1 MRTARRISTSI
12 NLNLHLVQQTQRQ
25 TRRFALPPAFTY
37 RQTHTTAHEN
47 ILPSPSEQAFNET
60 HPQTTTTTTSTSQ
73 RPKSTS
79 SIMPVNAIDFPELQ
93 ACLTS
98 NAEWAARVSKDEPH
112 FFEKSAQ
119 GQKPFLLWIGCEFPS
134 SLPLYKNVSLWIT

>member
-1 MRTARRISTSI
+1 
-12 NLNLHLVQQTQRQ
+12 
-25 TRRFALPPAFTY
+25 
-37 RQTHTTAHEN
+37 
-47 ILPSPSEQAFNET
+47 LPSPSEQAFNET
-60 HPQTTTTTTSTSQ
+60 HPQTSTGTISSSASSSTNNKSHQ
-73 RPKSTS
+73 RKSTS